1 MMYSS
6 MATSVNGF
14 DSAELLR
21 TGIIAWSCP
30 VPFFGDIENARLATV
45 GINPSNREFLAEDG
59 EELVGVNRRLPTL
72 SSLQRS
78 SWLDVEAVQIQELV
92 QHCSTYF
99 LRSPYDRWFQVL
111 ERLLTPTGYSLYAK
125 AGGACHLDLVPYATE
140 NKWGSLSSS
149 AQRALLAASKDA
161 LARLLRDAQLNTLVL
176 NGQSVV
182 REFQRLTEVNLSCT
196 PVSPWNLPRAGGQ
209 DVKGYSY
216 VGEVSR
222 IAGFDLGSLVTVLGY
237 NHNLQS
243 SYGVTGEVVSAIGD
257 WLARTMKE

>member
-1 MMYSS
+1 MYSS

-14 DSAELLR
+14 DSARLLG
-21 TGIIAWSCP
+21 TGIIGWSCP
-30 VPFFGDIENARLATV
+30 VPFFGDIENAQLATV

-59 EELVGVNRRLPTL
+59 QELVGMNRRLPTL
-72 SSLQRS
+72 NSLQRS
-78 SWLDVEAVQIQELV
+78 SWLDVEAIQIQELV
-92 QHCSTYF
+92 QYCSTYF

-111 ERLLTPTGYSLYAK
+111 ERLLAPTGYSLYTK

-149 AQRALLAASKDA
+149 AQRTLLAASKDA

-182 REFQRLTEVNLSCT
+182 REFERLTSVKLSCT
-196 PVSPWNLPRAGGQ
+196 LVSPWNLPRADGK

-222 IAGFDLGSLVTVLGY
+222 IAGFDLGSSVTVLGY

-257 WLARTMKE
+257 WLAQKMKE